1 MTTHIRYFSLSILLV
16 VLLAALPAMAGWSD
30 TLKAVGDQGSKAAG
44 LAYTPSEGL
53 AGMKETLTTGA
64 DYGASVLSQ
73 SGGFSKSPDTSL
85 SLPSSLSGLGD
96 TSGLLSALN
105 SAAEDSIP
113 GTSSVFAD
121 SIKNLSVSNP
131 TSAIGGG
138 DAGITQYFE
147 SASRPALKKA
157 VKPIVAKSIEAAGV
171 DEYLSPLTAMQK
183 ITGGTAFDAT
193 DYLTDKTLDSMFH
206 YMSEKETSLRSSG
219 GAGAS
224 ALLQKIF

>member
-1 MTTHIRYFSLSILLV
+1 
-16 VLLAALPAMAGWSD
+16 MAGWGD
-30 TLKAVGDQGSKAAG
+30 ALKSMGDQGSKVAG

-53 AGMKETLTTGA
+53 AGIKETLSTGA

-73 SGGFSKSPDTSL
+73 PGGFSKSPETTL
-85 SLPSSLSGLGD
+85 ALPSSLSGLGEKA
-96 TSGLLSALN
+96 GLLSALN

-113 GTSSVFAD
+113 GTSSIFAD

-138 DAGITQYFE
+138 DSGITQYFE
-147 SASRPALKKA
+147 SASRTSLKKA
-157 VKPIVAKSIEAAGV
+157 VKPIVAKSIKAAGV
-171 DEYLSPLTAMQK
+171 DNYLSALTAMQK
-183 ITGGTAFDAT
+183 VTGGTAFDAT

-206 YMSEKETSLRSSG
+206 YMSEKESSLRSSG